1 MKLTKNLRKMILA
14 GAALAVCTGFALNA
28 QAQDCTVDNWD
39 VQQGLADSDTGTQG
53 ANNRRYGGPCGLRHG
68 PDRNESYDCAA
79 SPNGETSYIARF
91 YTFLDDVNTSD
102 PVMIFAAG
110 DDNDNSLLEVSYED
124 GDLTLAVYGA
134 TTETATFSNI
144 GSGWHSVEV
153 VWAAGE
159 DTLFKVDEEG
169 DLAVSADTSG
179 QTIHY
184 ADLGNLNE
192 ASGGSIDFDDFDSR
206 RSERPGRL
214 CVGDTNGDEQ
224 LSMSDVNNIYKEVQS
239 FGSWFADGQPDFN
252 EDGNITMSD
261 RNAVFERVQGFN
273 FDCP

>member
-53 ANNRRYGGPCGLRHG
+53 ANNRRYGGPCGLRVG
-68 PDRNESYDCAA
+68 LDGTERYVGDD

-91 YTFLDDVNTSD
+91 YTFLDDVTTSD

-134 TTETATFSNI
+134 TTEAATFSDI
-144 GSGWHSVEV
+144 GTGWHSVEV

-169 DLAVSADTSG
+169 DLVVNADTSG
-179 QTIHY
+179 QSIHY
-184 ADLGNLNE
+184 ADLGNLND
-192 ASGGSIDFDDFDSR
+192 ADGGSIDFDDFDSR

-214 CVGDTNGDEQ
+214 LVGDANGDG
-224 LSMSDVNNIYKEVQS
+224 SISASDLVAIQRELN
-239 FGSWFADGQPDFN
+239 GLDFAAGQPDCREN
-252 EDGNITMSD
+252 GSISASD
-261 RNAVFERVQGFN
+261 LVCVTGIMNQ
-273 FDCP
+273 

>member
-28 QAQDCTVDNWD
+28 QAQDCTVGNWD
-39 VQQGLADSDTGTQG
+39 VQQGLTDSDTGTQG
-53 ANNRRYGGPCGLRHG
+53 ANNRRYGGPCGLRVELDG
-68 PDRNESYDCAA
+68 TERYVGDD
-79 SPNGETSYIARF
+79 SPNGVTSYIARF
-91 YTFLDDVNTSD
+91 YTFLDDVTTSD

-124 GDLTLAVYGA
+124 GDLTLTVYGA
-134 TTETATFSNI
+134 TTESATFSDI

-184 ADLGNLNE
+184 ADLGNLND

-214 CVGDTNGDEQ
+214 LAGDANDDGTVNIFDVSAVMDEYQ
-224 LSMSDVNNIYKEVQS
+224 DGVYSL
-239 FGSWFADGQPDFN
+239 GQPDCN
-252 EDGNITMSD
+252 EDGLVNIFDVSC
-261 RNAVFERVQGFN
+261 VFDIYQ
-273 FDCP
+273 

>member
-39 VQQGLADSDTGTQG
+39 VQQGLTDSDTGTQG
-53 ANNRRYGGPCGLRHG
+53 ANNRRYGGPCGLRVG
-68 PDRNESYDCAA
+68 LDGSTKFVGDN
-79 SPNGETSYIARF
+79 SPNGEASYIARF

-110 DDNDNSLLEVSYED
+110 DDNEDSLFEVSYED

-134 TTETATFSNI
+134 TTETATFSDI
-144 GSGWHSVEV
+144 GTGWHSVEV

-159 DTLFKVDEEG
+159 DTLFKMDEEG
-169 DLAVSADTSG
+169 DLVVNADTSG
-179 QTIHY
+179 QSIHY
-184 ADLGNLNE
+184 ADLGNLND
-192 ASGGSIDFDDFDSR
+192 ADGGSIDFDDFDSR

-214 CVGDTNGDEQ
+214 LVGDANDDGV
-224 LSMSDVNNIYKEVQS
+224 VNTFDIQAVGSEVT
-239 FGSWFADGQPDFN
+239 GSQYAAGQPDCN
-252 EDGNITMSD
+252 EDGLVNT
-261 RNAVFERVQGFN
+261 
-273 FDCP
+273 FDIQCVGAIVNQ

>member
-53 ANNRRYGGPCGLRHG
+53 ANNRRYGGPCGLRVELDG
-68 PDRNESYDCAA
+68 TERYVGDD
-79 SPNGETSYIARF
+79 SPGGEESYIARF
-91 YTFLDDVNTSD
+91 YTFLDDVTTSD

-110 DDNDNSLLEVSYED
+110 DDNDESVLEVSYQG
-124 GDLTLAVYGA
+124 GDLTLTVYGA
-134 TTETATFSNI
+134 TTESATFSDI

-159 DTLFKVDEEG
+159 DTLFKVDEED
-169 DLAVSADTSG
+169 DLVVSADTSG
-179 QTIHY
+179 LTIDY

-192 ASGGSIDFDDFDSR
+192 ADGGSIDFDDFDSR

-214 CVGDTNGDEQ
+214 LVGDANDDGSVNVLDVADLYDEINGSE
-224 LSMSDVNNIYKEVQS
+224 
-239 FGSWFADGQPDFN
+239 FATGQPDCN
-252 EDGNITMSD
+252 EDGSINVLDVACTYD
-261 RNAVFERVQGFN
+261 RISGVL
-273 FDCP
+273 

>member
-53 ANNRRYGGPCGLRHG
+53 ANNRRYGGPCGLRVG
-68 PDRNESYDCAA
+68 LDGTERYVGDD
-79 SPNGETSYIARF
+79 SPNGENSNGEASYIARF
-91 YTFLDDVNTSD
+91 YTFLDDVTTSD

-134 TTETATFSNI
+134 TTEAATCSDI
-144 GSGWHSVEV
+144 GTGWHSVEV

-159 DTLFKVDEEG
+159 DTLFKVDEED
-169 DLAVSADTSG
+169 DLVVSADTSG
-179 QTIHY
+179 QAIHY
-184 ADLGNLNE
+184 ADLGNLNN
-192 ASGGSIDFDDFDSR
+192 ANGGSIDFDDFDSR

-214 CVGDTNGDEQ
+214 LVGGENGDEV
-224 LSMSDVNNIYKEVQS
+224 VNVSSLAQVLNERK
-239 FGSWFADGQPDFN
+239 GNGFAAGQPDCN
-252 EDGNITMSD
+252 EDGQVNVSD
-261 RNAVFERVQGFN
+261 LACILTIRKNQ
-273 FDCP
+273 